1 MTCATVTD
9 DLVALLDGQLE
20 PARADEVQAHL
31 ATCPACEAER
41 QALVAVWERLDLL
54 PGLAVRAGF
63 LEEVEARLR
72 AGDGLKVHAGGRRA
86 VQRWLAAAAAALL
99 VAGAG
104 LIVTT
109 RPAAPWGP
117 PRGEQ
122 AVRPNRPAPPTPPR
136 TPQQPAPPLVAP
148 VERPTSSQPGVQRPA
163 VQPQA
168 PTSTPTPTPTPT
180 RPDPLAGL
188 PADERALIEHLELLR
203 DLRELE
209 QLGLLDAADLFDDLE
224 AEEFDG

>member
-41 QALVAVWERLDLL
+41 QALAAVWDRLDLL

-109 RPAAPWGP
+109 RPTA

-122 AVRPNRPAPPTPPR
+122 AVRPNRPAPVTPPR
-136 TPQQPAPPLVAP
+136 TQHQASPAEPALPPANGQAANGQAANG
-148 VERPTSSQPGVQRPA
+148 QPGPQTTRGTPPA
-163 VQPQA
+163 
-168 PTSTPTPTPTPT
+168 
-180 RPDPLAGL
+180 RPDPLAAL
-188 PADERALIEHLELLR
+188 PGDERELIVHLELLR

-209 QLGLLDAADLFDDLE
+209 QLGLLDAAELFDDLE

>member
-20 PARADEVQAHL
+20 PARADEVRAHL
-31 ATCPACEAER
+31 AACPACEAER
-41 QALVAVWERLDLL
+41 QALAAVWERLDLL
-54 PGLAVRAGF
+54 PGLAVRPGF

-72 AGDGLKVHAGGRRA
+72 AADGFKVHAGGRRA

-109 RPAAPWGP
+109 RPSAPWGAP
-117 PRGEQ
+117 KGDQ
-122 AVRPNRPAPPTPPR
+122 ALRPNRPAPATPPR
-136 TPQQPAPPLVAP
+136 TPQPLVTPPLVP
-148 VERPTSSQPGVQRPA
+148 
-163 VQPQA
+163 
-168 PTSTPTPTPTPT
+168 PTPEAPPTRQPPTQQPPVQQQTPPTPAPA
-180 RPDPLAGL
+180 RSDPLAGL